1 MKLNIKNFAKIKNA
15 DILIDGITVIAGEN
29 NTGKSTVG
37 KILFSL
43 YNSISGIEKK
53 IDMQRKK
60 EIRDMCQLMLRN
72 YIAHEGTPRNRVLGS
87 TMFPVRKISDTI
99 ARIKEEKETI
109 ELVEIEEII
118 TDIITRVVV
127 DKDEID
133 KMLDII
139 REMSKNVE
147 NILELPEDI
156 IVLEILSRYFENV
169 FYGQINSLIDK
180 DSDAELKLRMK
191 DKEINL
197 LFENDR
203 CIKFVPEINL
213 LHNAIYIDNPFIIDK
228 LSSYEDLN
236 ITAQVLK
243 ELLTSSLNE
252 NLMDGIIG
260 TVLAKE
266 KLSKIYETLGSVV
279 DGKVQE
285 QNDRFYF
292 NKEGFNK
299 PISVENLSTG
309 LKSFVVLK
317 MLIEKGKIREKDVL
331 ILDEPEVHLHPQ
343 WQIVYAELIVLLQKY
358 FDLSIIVTTHSPYF
372 LDAINLYSVKYGLK
386 EKVNYYLSSE
396 KERGVEIEK
405 VDVDQIYKKMSS
417 PIQILET
424 LRYELN
430 NQ

>member
-236 ITAQVLK
+236 ITAQLLK

-430 NQ
+430 TQ

>member
-1 MKLNIKNFAKIKNA
+1 
-15 DILIDGITVIAGEN
+15 
-29 NTGKSTVG
+29 
-37 KILFSL
+37 
-43 YNSISGIEKK
+43 
-53 IDMQRKK
+53 
-60 EIRDMCQLMLRN
+60 
-72 YIAHEGTPRNRVLGS
+72 
-87 TMFPVRKISDTI
+87 MFPVRKISDTI

-236 ITAQVLK
+236 ITAQLLK

>member
-236 ITAQVLK
+236 ITAQLLK

-343 WQIVYAELIVLLQKY
+343 WQIIYAELIVLLQKY

>member
-1 MKLNIKNFAKIKNA
+1 
-15 DILIDGITVIAGEN
+15 
-29 NTGKSTVG
+29 
-37 KILFSL
+37 
-43 YNSISGIEKK
+43 
-53 IDMQRKK
+53 MQRKK

-236 ITAQVLK
+236 ITAQLLK

-343 WQIVYAELIVLLQKY
+343 WQIIYAELIVLLQKY